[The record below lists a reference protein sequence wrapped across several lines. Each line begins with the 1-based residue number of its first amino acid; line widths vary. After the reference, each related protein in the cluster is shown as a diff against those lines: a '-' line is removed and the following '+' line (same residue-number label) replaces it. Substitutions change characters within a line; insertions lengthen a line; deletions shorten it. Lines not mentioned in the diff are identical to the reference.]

1 MAKKEPAV
9 CDECGSL
16 FFKGSSQ
23 MMGLCPECAHILYG
37 YPNCPHHFQNG
48 RCVNCYWDGS
58 KSGYIK
64 ELNQQ
69 EEADMPTTEWLN
81 KYESTKDKLACK
93 ADLEAHFTEK
103 LIGNMAVDVLDIGP
117 VHFPTGQIFACDP
130 LVELEDTPPF
140 IQTIP
145 AGTYPVKICVVP
157 SEQYGDRYACVK
169 VEVSQEEAIES
180 DGETEIGGKPVKVS
194 SHRVIDQYTPF
205 DFALELEALPCLSEI
220 ICKQWHPDLA
230 EFLRGNPFIHEL
242 TLLNHGQRT
251 LDLRGTSIGKLM
263 LDMTGLE
270 ELWLGEETEQLLFQN
285 KGPDACTIHAAGNG
299 SGLTLQFIG
308 EYRPHP
314 ELPNL
319 WGLHGIRLEE
329 FDLTGLPVVHPSLKE
344 LRLWGAPGN
353 LRNFS
358 AVAQFRE
365 LTDLSTFD
373 LFGFDAADIPTPEQ
387 MPKLHWFWMTSLP
400 EYAAKAAKQ
409 LWKGKP
415 GMDLR
420 ITKSRKPEWLAQN
433 LDNPFRGWDGAEH
446 IPASAAKK
454 AADQYRKTRSQMM
467 KLAAEPD
474 GDAQTQA
481 LEAVA
486 AYTQTFNKM
495 RFIETEERDEIY
507 MALRGILDALP
518 GDTLQKDALIE
529 QFEQLRDF

>member
-1 MAKKEPAV
+1 
-9 CDECGSL
+9 
-16 FFKGSSQ
+16 
-23 MMGLCPECAHILYG
+23 
-37 YPNCPHHFQNG
+37 
-48 RCVNCYWDGS
+48 
-58 KSGYIK
+58 
-64 ELNQQ
+64 
-69 EEADMPTTEWLN
+69 MPVEIPPQYT
-81 KYESTKDKLACK
+81 
-93 ADLEAHFTEK
+93 
-103 LIGNMAVDVLDIGP
+103 
-117 VHFPTGQIFACDP
+117 
-130 LVELEDTPPF
+130 LVGTLPPF
-140 IQTIP
+140 TDQPCRSYGGWNDGYEVYRQIKWQAIP
-145 AGTYPVKICVVP
+145 
-157 SEQYGDRYACVK
+157 
-169 VEVSQEEAIES
+169 EERRRAFKEAMES
-180 DGETEIGGKPVKVS
+180 DGEAEIGGIPVKVS
-194 SHRVIDQYTPF
+194 SHRLMDKYLPF
-205 DFALELEALPCLSEI
+205 GSARELEALPCLSDL
-220 ICKQWHPDLA
+220 ICERWHPDLL
-230 EFLRGNPFIHEL
+230 EFLRENPFLDEL
-242 TLLNHGQRT
+242 TLLSHGQRA
-251 LDLRGTSIGKLM
+251 LDLRGPSVRKLM

-329 FDLTGLPVVHPSLKE
+329 FDMTGLPVVHPSLKE

-507 MALRGILDALP
+507 MALRGIPDALP